1 MNSDTEKWLKICRA
15 LKEAGKEA
23 SYYYQQ
29 GEQIVGKD
37 RLAKL
42 LNDE

>member
-1 MNSDTEKWLKICRA
+1 MNSDTDKWLKICRA
-15 LKEAGKEA
+15 LKEAGKED

-29 GEQIVGKD
+29 GEQIIGKD
-37 RLAKL
+37 RLDKL